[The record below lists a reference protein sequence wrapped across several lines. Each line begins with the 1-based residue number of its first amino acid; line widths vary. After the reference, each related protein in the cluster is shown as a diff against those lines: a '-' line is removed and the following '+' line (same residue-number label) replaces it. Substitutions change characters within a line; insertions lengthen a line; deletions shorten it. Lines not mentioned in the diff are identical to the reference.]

1 MIPEDTTMNK
11 PSTYTKVAAAR
22 AAIHKKIQRLQRGRW
37 TRETGAKIAAL
48 EAEAGAL
55 VLDW

>member
-1 MIPEDTTMNK
+1 MNK